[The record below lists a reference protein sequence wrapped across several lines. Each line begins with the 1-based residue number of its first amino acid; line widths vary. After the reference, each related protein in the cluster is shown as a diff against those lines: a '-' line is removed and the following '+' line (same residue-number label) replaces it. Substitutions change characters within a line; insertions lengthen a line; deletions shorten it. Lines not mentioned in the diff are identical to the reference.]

1 MIFYHLSHALS
12 AAILLGVTANGSV
25 IQDCLSA
32 CAQTEACSADPHSHS
47 SYCKFWLDKSVC
59 FGLYWRSDNSTEMCF
74 YPNDVSCSQNLPVLC
89 NETPAINSTSLA
101 PSGSVRTSTIPT
113 QSTAQSTTVSTS
125 SLPSTTTSVTT
136 TRPITTTSSTQTS
149 TLPPTTSANASTTTT
164 STKPSTSLSGRY
176 CGKSTQTNLIG
187 IQLNFN
193 PTTVD
198 VTLSDYLNGSISN
211 VPYNYDSS
219 SGLVTISST
228 PAYVGFLN
236 SLPLFLVPQDIVV
249 RYTASTDQVT
259 VTVLGVIIPA
269 THAQCDAR

>member
-1 MIFYHLSHALS
+1 M
-12 AAILLGVTANGSV
+12 
-25 IQDCLSA
+25 
-32 CAQTEACSADPHSHS
+32 
-47 SYCKFWLDKSVC
+47 
-59 FGLYWRSDNSTEMCF
+59 TEMCF
-74 YPNDVSCSQNLPVLC
+74 YPNDESCSQNLPVLC
-89 NETPAINSTSLA
+89 NETSVINSTSLA
-101 PSGSVRTSTIPT
+101 PSGSVRTSTIPP
-113 QSTAQSTTVSTS
+113 QSTTASTS
-125 SLPSTTTSVTT
+125 SIPSTSTTATT
-136 TRPITTTSSTQTS
+136 TFSIQTSTS

-164 STKPSTSLSGRY
+164 PTKLSTSLSGRY
-176 CGKSTQTNLIG
+176 CGTSTQTNLIG

-193 PTTVD
+193 PTAVD

-259 VTVLGVIIPA
+259 VNVLGVIIPA